1 MARNAWKQELRSL
14 IFATSLKTTSIMN
27 KISDKIKKNMATGAS
42 ALAGAAAGVAAGVAF
57 TSEAQAAEVQ
67 EQEAEVEN
75 KPTPETTATHEQPH
89 HAEQPQP
96 EPQPEPKP
104 EPQPE
109 APQPKPEPQ
118 PETPEP
124 KPEPHPEPVTPDE
137 PGNDE
142 LQVLGYET
150 LHNEDGSQMDVAV
163 VSIGGHAGMVADVDN
178 NGVADTMVVDVND
191 NQQIE
196 ENEIFDISQT
206 NVRMN
211 DLEQMA
217 GQDSVAQ
224 NDEPDYINDADINGY
239 T

>member
-1 MARNAWKQELRSL
+1 
-14 IFATSLKTTSIMN
+14 MN
-27 KISDKIKKNMATGAS
+27 KISDKIKKNLATGAS
-42 ALAGAAAGVAAGVAF
+42 ALAGAATGVAAGVAF
-57 TSEAQAAEVQ
+57 TSEAQAAEVK

-75 KPTPETTATHEQPH
+75 KPTPEATATHEQPH
-89 HAEQPQP
+89 HMEDPQPKPQP

-118 PETPEP
+118 PVTPEP

-163 VSIGGHAGMVADVDN
+163 VSIGGHAGLVADVDN